1 MFNDRRILQQNRG
14 RMEGCAGGAFA
25 AEYRPAM
32 TTMNQP
38 LKIAVTGSAGNI
50 GYALIF
56 RIASG
61 QMTGGRPVILHLVDI
76 EPMRKVLDAVA
87 MELEDCAFPTLADCV
102 LATDP
107 NLGFRDIDIALLV
120 GSRPRG
126 KGMERKDL
134 LRSNGEIF
142 RTQGRA
148 LNENASKDV
157 KVLVVGNPANTNALI
172 ASANAPDLDARQFT
186 CMTRL
191 DHNRGVAMLAG
202 RLGCAPADIRKMIV
216 WGNHSSTQFPDPL
229 HCEAGGQP
237 AKADMEWIRETF
249 VPAVQ
254 QRGARVIE
262 ARGASSAASAA
273 SAVIDHMHSWMDGTP
288 PGDWTSMGVP
298 ADGSYG
304 VKPGVM
310 FSYPVTAAN
319 GDWRIVQELKLNEFE
334 RSMITLTEKE
344 LQEERAAVK
353 DLLP

>member
-1 MFNDRRILQQNRG
+1 
-14 RMEGCAGGAFA
+14 
-25 AEYRPAM
+25 M
-32 TTMNQP
+32 TTTKQP
-38 LKIAVTGSAGNI
+38 LRIAVTGTAGNI

-61 QMTGGRPVILHLVDI
+61 RMTGGRPVILHLIEI

-102 LATDP
+102 LETDP
-107 NLGFRDIDIALLV
+107 NRGFRDIDVALLV
-120 GSRPRG
+120 GSKPRG

-142 RTQGRA
+142 RVQGRA

-172 ASANAPDLDARQFT
+172 AAANAPDLDARQFT

-191 DHNRGVAMLAG
+191 DHNRGIAMLAG
-202 RLGCAPADIRKMIV
+202 RLGHAPADIRKMIV

-229 HCEAGGQP
+229 HCEVGGRP
-237 AKADMEWIRETF
+237 VKADMEWIEKTF
-249 VPAVQ
+249 VPEVQ
-254 QRGARVIE
+254 QRGARIIE

-273 SAVIDHMHSWMDGTP
+273 SAVIDHMCSWMDGTP

-310 FSYPVTAAN
+310 FSHPVTAAG
-319 GDWRIVQELKLNEFE
+319 GDWRIVQELELNEFE
-334 RSMITLTEKE
+334 RSMIALTDKE
-344 LQEERAAVK
+344 LREERDAVAN
-353 DLLP
+353 LLP

>member
-1 MFNDRRILQQNRG
+1 
-14 RMEGCAGGAFA
+14 
-25 AEYRPAM
+25 M
-32 TTMNQP
+32 TTVNQP
-38 LKIAVTGSAGNI
+38 PRIAVTGSAGNI

-61 QMTGGRPVILHLVDI
+61 QMTGGRPVILHLLEI

-107 NLGFRDIDIALLV
+107 KPGFRDIDIALLV
-120 GSRPRG
+120 GSKPRG

-134 LRSNGEIF
+134 LQSNGEIF

-148 LNENASKDV
+148 LNENASRDV

-191 DHNRGVAMLAG
+191 DHNRGVAMLAQ
-202 RLGCAPADIRKMIV
+202 RLGCAPADIRKMII

-229 HCEAGGQP
+229 HCEAGGRP
-237 AKADMEWIRETF
+237 VKADMEWIKETF
-249 VPAVQ
+249 VPSVQ
-254 QRGARVIE
+254 QRGARIIE

-273 SAVIDHMHSWMDGTP
+273 SAVIDHIRSWMDGTP
-288 PGDWTSMGVP
+288 PGDWTSAGVA

-310 FSYPVTAAN
+310 FSYPATAAN
-319 GDWRIVQELKLNEFE
+319 GDWRIVQDLELNDFE
-334 RSMITLTEKE
+334 RSMIAATDKE
-344 LQEERAAVK
+344 LREERAAIEN
-353 DLLP
+353 LLP

>member
-1 MFNDRRILQQNRG
+1 
-14 RMEGCAGGAFA
+14 
-25 AEYRPAM
+25 M
-32 TTMNQP
+32 TTTNQP
-38 LKIAVTGSAGNI
+38 LRIAVTGSAGNI

-61 QMTGGRPVILHLVDI
+61 QMTGGRPVILHLIDI

-87 MELEDCAFPTLADCV
+87 MELEDCAFPALADCV

-107 NLGFRDIDIALLV
+107 KRGFRDIDIALLV

-134 LRSNGEIF
+134 LQSNGEIF

-148 LNENASKDV
+148 LNENAARDV

-172 ASANAPDLDARQFT
+172 ASANAPGLDARQFT

-191 DHNRGVAMLAG
+191 DHNRGVAMLAQ
-202 RLGCAPADIRKMIV
+202 RLGCAPADIRKMII

-237 AKADMEWIRETF
+237 AKADMEWIKETF

-273 SAVIDHMHSWMDGTP
+273 NAVIDHIRSWMDGTP

-304 VKPGVM
+304 VKPGIM

-319 GDWRIVQELKLNEFE
+319 GDWRIVQDLELNEYE
-334 RSMITLTEKE
+334 QSMIAATEKE
-344 LQEERAAVK
+344 LREERAAIE

>member
-1 MFNDRRILQQNRG
+1 
-14 RMEGCAGGAFA
+14 
-25 AEYRPAM
+25 M
-32 TTMNQP
+32 TTANQP
-38 LKIAVTGSAGNI
+38 LRIAVTGSAGNI

-61 QMTGGRPVILHLVDI
+61 QMTGGRPVILHLLEI

-107 NLGFRDIDIALLV
+107 NPGFRDIDIALLV
-120 GSRPRG
+120 GSKPRG

-134 LRSNGEIF
+134 LQSNGEIF

-148 LNENASKDV
+148 LNENASRDV

-172 ASANAPDLDARQFT
+172 ASANAPDLDARRFT

-191 DHNRGVAMLAG
+191 DHNRGVAMLAA
-202 RLGCAPADIRKMIV
+202 RLGCAPADIRKMII

-237 AKADMEWIRETF
+237 VKADMQWIKETF

-273 SAVIDHMHSWMDGTP
+273 SAVIDHIRSWMDGTR

-304 VKPGVM
+304 VEPGVM

-319 GDWRIVQELKLNEFE
+319 GDWRIVQGLELNEFE
-334 RSMITLTEKE
+334 RSMIAATEKE
-344 LQEERAAVK
+344 LREERAAVK

>member
-1 MFNDRRILQQNRG
+1 
-14 RMEGCAGGAFA
+14 
-25 AEYRPAM
+25 M
-32 TTMNQP
+32 TTTNQP
-38 LKIAVTGSAGNI
+38 LRIAVTGSAGNI

-61 QMTGGRPVILHLVDI
+61 QMTGGRPVILHLIDI

-87 MELEDCAFPTLADCV
+87 MELEDCAFPALADCV

-107 NLGFRDIDIALLV
+107 NRGFRDIDIALLV

-134 LRSNGEIF
+134 LQSNGEIF

-148 LNENASKDV
+148 LNENAARDV

-172 ASANAPDLDARQFT
+172 ASANAPGLDARQFT

-191 DHNRGVAMLAG
+191 DHNRGVAMLAQ
-202 RLGCAPADIRKMIV
+202 RLGCAPADIRKMII

-229 HCEAGGQP
+229 HCEAGDRP
-237 AKADMEWIRETF
+237 MKADMEWIKETF

-273 SAVIDHMHSWMDGTP
+273 NAVIDHMRSWMDGTP

-304 VKPGVM
+304 VKPGIM
-310 FSYPVTAAN
+310 FSYPVTAAA
-319 GDWRIVQELKLNEFE
+319 GDWRIVQDLELNEYE
-334 RSMITLTEKE
+334 QSMIAATEKE
-344 LQEERAAVK
+344 LREERAAIE

>member
-1 MFNDRRILQQNRG
+1 
-14 RMEGCAGGAFA
+14 
-25 AEYRPAM
+25 M
-32 TTMNQP
+32 TNTNQP

-61 QMTGGRPVILHLVDI
+61 QMTGGRPVILHLIEI

-107 NLGFRDIDIALLV
+107 NRGFRDIDIALLV

-134 LRSNGEIF
+134 LQSNGEIF

-148 LNENASKDV
+148 LNENAARDV

-191 DHNRGVAMLAG
+191 DHNRGVAMLAQH
-202 RLGCAPADIRKMIV
+202 LGCAPADIRKMIV

-229 HCEAGGQP
+229 HCEAGGKP
-237 AKADMEWIRETF
+237 AKADMEWIKETF

-273 SAVIDHMHSWMDGTP
+273 NAVIDHIRSWMDGTP

-304 VKPGVM
+304 VKPGIM

-319 GDWRIVQELKLNEFE
+319 GDWRIVQELKLNEYE
-334 RSMITLTEKE
+334 QSMIAATEKE
-344 LQEERAAVK
+344 LREERAAIE